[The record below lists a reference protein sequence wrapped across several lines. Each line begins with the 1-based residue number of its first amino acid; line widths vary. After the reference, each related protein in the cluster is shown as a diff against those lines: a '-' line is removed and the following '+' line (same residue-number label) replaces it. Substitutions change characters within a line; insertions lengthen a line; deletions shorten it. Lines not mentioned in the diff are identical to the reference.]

1 MIIDT
6 PIVIGGIVGTV
17 GEHIALMREEG
28 QSDKCIDYF
37 VGLALGH
44 AVDGQVP
51 GPASVPMAAYREWEA
66 KR

>member
-17 GEHIALMREEG
+17 GEHIALFREEG
-28 QSDKCIDYF
+28 QSERTIDYF
-37 VGLALGH
+37 VGLALGR
-44 AVDGQVP
+44 ALDGET
-51 GPASVPMAAYREWEA
+51 PAACDVPMAAYREWEA